1 MASKRKEGFLPFRTG
16 ILLSCTKGGGQFFGK
31 VGSFET
37 GYELDAI
44 VVDDRSL
51 CVPAD
56 RLSTEERVERVIH
69 LADDRNIISRFV
81 AGEQA

>member
-1 MASKRKEGFLPFRTG
+1 MEPEKLP
-16 ILLSCTKGGGQFFGK
+16 
-31 VGSFET
+31 
-37 GYELDAI
+37 LDAI